1 MIFAYNNFSRIE
13 FFNAQIAYLLIFT
26 IFQTVGIAMVMFASF
41 KMSENRDQF
50 FYCSDGANYLLN
62 REEPL
67 TLLWE
72 TGFLVMVMSSALMT
86 ERVLY
91 NCLERGFYFDRKIIQ
106 VSGTMEE
113 LILKVEGKNAS

>member
-1 MIFAYNNFSRIE
+1 MI
-13 FFNAQIAYLLIFT
+13 
-26 IFQTVGIAMVMFASF
+26 VFASF
-41 KMSENRDQF
+41 KMSYDRDKF
-50 FYCSDGANYLLN
+50 FYCSDGANYMLN

-91 NCLERGFYFDRKIIQ
+91 NCLERGFYFDRVIIQ

-113 LILKVEGKNAS
+113 LIMKVDGSNASQLQPVNDSSIEMVTNRF